1 MVAKNFILVGAN
13 SELATTFADKLNK
26 NNHKV
31 YGVSRDFIPYLNKN
45 EQLQLKNYNNKLTEL
60 IDFVEMIQSPYI
72 VFFNGYLAEN
82 RPAYFPS
89 YKEIE
94 ETIYANYLTPLR
106 LFDQISRNNTVKK
119 FIFISSMAAV
129 KPRNKN
135 YIYGLSKKS
144 LEEAIRKSG
153 KLNYLIVRFGQVKT
167 KMSQNHN
174 EPPFTLTKDQAS
186 LKLIKLIDK
195 KGLHYPS
202 YSLFIISILIKILPI
217 KLIDKLEK

>member
-13 SELATTFADKLNK
+13 SEFATTFADKLIK

-31 YGVSRDFIPYLNKN
+31 YGVSREFIPYLNKN
-45 EQLQLKNYNNKLTEL
+45 EQIQLKNYNEKYTEL
-60 IDFVEMIQSPYI
+60 LYFVESIESPYI
-72 VFFNGYLAEN
+72 VFFNGFLAEN
-82 RPAYFPS
+82 RPTYSPT

-94 ETIYANYLTPLR
+94 ETIYANYLTPLH
-106 LFDQISRNNTVKK
+106 LFDQVSRNTTVKK

-135 YIYGLSKKS
+135 YIYGLSKKT
-144 LEEAIRKSG
+144 LEESVRKSG
-153 KLNYLIVRFGQVKT
+153 NLNYLIVRFGQIKT

-174 EPPFTLTKDQAS
+174 EPPFTLTKDKAS
-186 LKLIKLIDK
+186 LKLLKLIDK

-202 YSLFIISILIKILPI
+202 YSLFLMSFLIKILPI
-217 KLIDKLEK
+217 KLIDKIEK